1 MSDSMD
7 EQWENYSGR
16 QYDALDDELFT
27 PPKELVEGL
36 RQSAAGEVVD
46 LGDFTQYLGE
56 AEKVQAQLDALDVVE
71 PKLTIFVLS
80 AFWYGLTS
88 KGQPV
93 TLGTFTTELKAQEF
107 LDKFRE
113 ADTGHAQY
121 GDYNIFEE
129 RLDPTY

>member
-7 EQWENYSGR
+7 DQWENYSGR

-27 PPKELVEGL
+27 PSGEWEPDATYSAPNEGL
-36 RQSAAGEVVD
+36 YGV
-46 LGDFTQYLGE
+46 
-56 AEKVQAQLDALDVVE
+56 AERVQAQLDALKVVE
-71 PKLTIFVLS
+71 PKLTVFVLS
-80 AFWYGLTS
+80 AMWYGLTT
-88 KGQPV
+88 KGMPV
-93 TLGTFTTELKAQEF
+93 TLGTFTTELKAQNF

-113 ADTGHAQY
+113 GDTGHAQY